1 MEVYENNVGSN
12 VFSIGFRTELRVGDT
27 ASSAQTIGFVDSANF
42 TKNIQT
48 QEARCI
54 NSLFA
59 ASIDPQSISCSGQL
73 SGFLAVKDVFK
84 GGITLNGGG
93 KVSLASFNPSTADYK
108 QGKVMS
114 KFKHLYLFDT
124 NNDVVVATLDG
135 VIATSF
141 ALAVQGGTYTKANVS
156 VAAIDMDIG
165 DEFKVE

>member
-1 MEVYENNVGSN
+1 MLPNCGTL
-12 VFSIGFRTELRVGDT
+12 SIRTRWFARWLLL
-27 ASSAQTIGFVDSANF
+27 TIVRL
-42 TKNIQT
+42 TNIPPVL
-48 QEARCI
+48 I
-54 NSLFA
+54 SLFA

-84 GGITLNGGG
+84 GGIQLNGGG

-108 QGKVMS
+108 QGKVLS

-124 NNDVVVATLDG
+124 NNNVVVATLDG

-141 ALAVQGGTYTKANVS
+141 ALSVQGGTYTKANIS
-156 VAAIDMDIG
+156 LAAIDMDVG